1 MSNIKARKRKDKLFH
16 VMVFLSTL
24 TAVAVLG
31 VLLADILSSGLK
43 WITPE
48 FFTNFTSRI
57 PERAGILAGIMG
69 SLWIIAITAVV
80 AIPVGVG
87 TAIYL
92 EQYAK
97 DSKFKSLI
105 EINISNLAGV
115 PSIVYGILG
124 LGVFVT
130 FFGFGRSILSG
141 ALTLALLILP
151 VIIVSSQEAIKSVPR
166 EQIEAGY
173 ALGLSRWQIVTDVIL
188 PYAFP
193 SIMTG
198 NILALSRAL
207 GETAPLIMVGA
218 VSFIAFTPKGVLDEF
233 TVLPMQIY
241 NWTSRPQESF
251 QGLAAGAI
259 IVLLVILFITNG
271 ISIVL
276 RNKYENRLKG

>member
-24 TAVAVLG
+24 IAVAVLG

>member
-16 VMVFLSTL
+16 GMVFLSTL
-24 TAVAVLG
+24 IAVAVLG